1 MLLQIYI
8 ILLYK
13 FKNYIIIQKM
23 LCVLYY
29 TISYIIQRGSLKNLK
44 ARNDP
49 LERFL
54 YYVML
59 CILYYT
65 IYVIQQGFSESLK
78 ARNDP

>member
-1 MLLQIYI
+1 
-8 ILLYK
+8 
-13 FKNYIIIQKM
+13 M

-29 TISYIIQRGSLKNLK
+29 TISYIIQRESLKNLK